1 MAGCNGKDGAE
12 ERRRLF
18 HSLERGR
25 EEEGEGREGAGQL
38 GQEGQGRAGGGRRI
52 DRAGQA
58 GAATDGVEGI
68 CVNHLFPGG
77 LKRDCCLWTPTVKAK
92 NIKKKLNGET
102 DG

>member
-25 EEEGEGREGAGQL
+25 EEEGEGRGEPGSSGRR
-38 GQEGQGRAGGGRRI
+38 GRAGGGRRI

-58 GAATDGVEGI
+58 GAATDGWRAYV
-68 CVNHLFPGG
+68 
-77 LKRDCCLWTPTVKAK
+77 
-92 NIKKKLNGET
+92 
-102 DG
+102 